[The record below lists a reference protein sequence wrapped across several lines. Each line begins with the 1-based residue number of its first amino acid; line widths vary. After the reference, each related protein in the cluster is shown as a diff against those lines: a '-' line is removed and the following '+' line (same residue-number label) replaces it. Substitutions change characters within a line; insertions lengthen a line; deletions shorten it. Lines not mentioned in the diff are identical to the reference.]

1 MRAAALLDS
10 GVLVPGST
18 TPSRRDRAVDAAGC
32 VLAAVLGALFI
43 SPTLRSGDGLATAQL
58 AVDVT
63 CGVLAVVSL
72 WWRRRWPVGVALCCL
87 LLGTLSISA
96 TPAGLLAQFSLAVH
110 GPARRALLVAGLWVP
125 SVLLFAFYSP
135 TTDPL
140 AVLVRVVPIVLAVTA
155 WGMFIR
161 ARRQLL
167 HSLRDRA
174 QRAEADQR
182 QHEDR
187 ARMAERTRIAREM
200 HDVLGHRISL
210 LALHAGALEVR
221 PDLPSA
227 EVRATAELM
236 RLTARQALEELR
248 TVIGVLREVSG
259 EAEVTPP
266 VPQPTLA
273 DIPRLV
279 DDTRQAGAQIS
290 LDMRVDAGRRRSRCT
305 RPRHVPDRAGGTD
318 QHRQTRQRLGGAVG
332 VTGAPGHGLHINV
345 RNTHPS
351 RPVRADPARVRRRSS
366 RPPRTRRPRRRHPRA
381 RSRRIG
387 QLRGAGRPA
396 MVTVRVLLV
405 DDDALV
411 RAGLRIIL
419 SSAEDIEVVG
429 ETDDGTRAV
438 AAVRQ
443 HRPDVVLMDIRM
455 AEMDGITATAA
466 LRRLDRP
473 PHVIVLTTFQADDMV
488 MNALEP
494 VPADSWSKTP
504 HPPRSS
510 TPSASS
516 PPATRSSHHRSP
528 APCCPTSATPKCPN
542 DGKRRPTDL
551 PPSPT
556 ANVRSPP
563 QLRPGLQ
570 RRSGHRAVPERGNRE
585 SPRVTASQQARRR
598 QPRTDR
604 DLGPR
609 RQPVLT

>member
-1 MRAAALLDS
+1 MAAA
-10 GVLVPGST
+10 
-18 TPSRRDRAVDAAGC
+18 
-32 VLAAVLGALFI
+32 LGALFI
-43 SPTLRSGDGLATAQL
+43 SPTLRSGAGLASAQL
-58 AVDVT
+58 AVDAT

-125 SVLLFAFYSP
+125 SVLVFALYSP

-279 DDTRQAGAQIS
+279 DDTRRAGAQIS
-290 LDMRVDAGRRRSRCT
+290 LDMRVDRADDVPGALARDTYRIVQEALTNIGKHASGSDA
-305 RPRHVPDRAGGTD
+305 HVR
-318 QHRQTRQRLGGAVG
+318 
-332 VTGAPGHGLHINV
+332 VTGAPDHGLHINV
-345 RNTHPS
+345 RNTQPM
-351 RPVRADPARVRRRSS
+351 RAQSGPALPGS
-366 RPPRTRRPRRRHPRA
+366 
-381 RSRRIG
+381 
-387 QLRGAGRPA
+387 GAG
-396 MVTVRVLLV
+396 LL
-405 DDDALV
+405 
-411 RAGLRIIL
+411 GLRERVDL
-419 SSAEDIEVVG
+419 AGGTLVHGPDGSGNFVV
-429 ETDDGTRAV
+429 
-438 AAVRQ
+438 
-443 HRPDVVLMDIRM
+443 
-455 AEMDGITATAA
+455 
-466 LRRLDRP
+466 
-473 PHVIVLTTFQADDMV
+473 QAD
-488 MNALEP
+488 
-494 VPADSWSKTP
+494 
-504 HPPRSS
+504 
-510 TPSASS
+510 
-516 PPATRSSHHRSP
+516 
-528 APCCPTSATPKCPN
+528 
-542 DGKRRPTDL
+542 L
-551 PPSPT
+551 PW
-556 ANVRSPP
+556 
-563 QLRPGLQ
+563 
-570 RRSGHRAVPERGNRE
+570 
-585 SPRVTASQQARRR
+585 
-598 QPRTDR
+598 
-604 DLGPR
+604 
-609 RQPVLT
+609 